1 MESAM
6 TDEPDDNVPQR
17 DPAPR
22 ELAVSP
28 AASVPAKSG
37 GGGST
42 VAVFLSFIA
51 LAASVGSTGWML
63 TRVQPAVRESAA
75 AATALTASVKAATA
89 ASGAAAAS
97 FEKLSVDVAAL
108 RTEVTGAAAHS
119 DHADALD
126 KRISQVEASLGALAR
141 IAAADMAVRSLA
153 AATSGAVLAQNEVT
167 RLVTLG
173 ASIPETAAA
182 AADLG
187 AALPGGAISRQS
199 LKADLSRIA
208 GRIEETAAPHP
219 QTAVHTVQTFINRT
233 VTDVGETLGLP
244 LNQQSP
250 AASLRDAYRSV
261 DSDLASAIR
270 VAQSSELRLQPAVAD
285 WLVHAKSRLA
295 FEQSLRRLA
304 DALVVVRQADKT

>member
-1 MESAM
+1 M
-6 TDEPDDNVPQR
+6 TDEPDDTKPSR
-17 DPAPR
+17 EPAMS
-22 ELAVSP
+22 AP
-28 AASVPAKSG
+28 ARS

-63 TRVQPAVRESAA
+63 TRVQPAVRDSAA
-75 AATALTASVKAATA
+75 AASALNASVKAATA

-97 FEKLSVDVAAL
+97 VEKLSGEVAAL
-108 RTEVTGAAAHS
+108 RTELTGLPVRT
-119 DHADALD
+119 DALD

-141 IAAADMAVRSLA
+141 VAAADMAVRSMTTSA
-153 AATSGAVLAQNEVT
+153 SGAVLPQNEVS

-173 ASIPETAAA
+173 SSIPEASAAA
-182 AADLG
+182 LELG
-187 AALPGGAISRQS
+187 ASMPGGAISRQS
-199 LKADLSRIA
+199 LKVDLSRIA
-208 GRIEETAAPHP
+208 DRIEETSSPHP
-219 QTAVHTVQTFINRT
+219 QTTVRTVQTFINRT

-270 VAQSSELRLQPAVAD
+270 IAQSSDLRLQPAVAD
-285 WLVHAKSRLA
+285 WMVRAKARLA
-295 FEQSLRRLA
+295 FEQSMRKLT
-304 DALVVVRQADKT
+304 DALAVVRQADKT